1 MKVILALLA
10 MVVASSAH
18 AQAFR
23 PPASANWGG
32 GSFSDSAPRN
42 IPDLRIPFEGW
53 HADDTP
59 TMWQQRHK
67 RVVAFQAKVANL
79 LRSDGGT
86 LTEDSRKIVER
97 EWTKLRYRNR

>member
-1 MKVILALLA
+1 MKVIVALFA
-10 MVVASSAH
+10 VVMASSAH

-32 GSFSDSAPRN
+32 ASFHDGAPRN

-53 HADDTP
+53 HTDDTP

-67 RVVAFQAKVANL
+67 RVVAFQAKIANL
-79 LRSDGGT
+79 LQDDGGT
-86 LTEDSRKIVER
+86 LTENSRRIVER
-97 EWTKLRYRNR
+97 EWSKLRYRNR